1 VASEVH
7 IERYPH
13 VLIAIGACA
22 ILSACR
28 GAPTSPSPGGSGFN
42 ADASITS
49 FEIQAA
55 PPAVIVPLPSPFSP
69 HLWTGTGQSAQL
81 AAWVGVSNNPARD
94 VTGDVEWRSSNS
106 AIASM
111 SATGVVTAHRAGQAP
126 ISALYQG
133 RVATT
138 MLSVFDAPVT
148 TVESFTNVLAP
159 RERRAY
165 FVTVGAA
172 GGDIVFVLTSSGQ
185 GSAELGIMFGS
196 SDGSTCGP
204 PYVFGSSSI
213 QTHGPGTGPRMD
225 ARTSLFQSTQGRY
238 CLVLLDPVTLT
249 GEDRLPPFIRLQP
262 MTGSA
267 SYTLT
272 VGVSGAGGAVTD
284 RTIRSGS
291 IPAGTLFSLARS
303 SRAAESRRSDP
314 HL

>member
-1 VASEVH
+1 M
-7 IERYPH
+7 
-13 VLIAIGACA
+13 
-22 ILSACR
+22 
-28 GAPTSPSPGGSGFN
+28 
-42 ADASITS
+42 
-49 FEIQAA
+49 
-55 PPAVIVPLPSPFSP
+55 VPLPWPFSP
-69 HLWTGTGQSAQL
+69 HLWTATGESAQL
-81 AAWVGVSNNPARD
+81 VAWVGISNNPARD

-111 SATGVVTAHRAGQAP
+111 SASGVVTAYRAGQAL

-148 TVESFTNVLAP
+148 TVESFTDVLAP
-159 RERRAY
+159 RERRVH

-204 PYVFGSSSI
+204 PYVIGSSSI
-213 QTHGPGTGPRMD
+213 QTYGPGTGARMD
-225 ARTSLFQSTQGRY
+225 ARTSLFQLTPGRY
-238 CLVLLDPVTLT
+238 CLVLLDPATVTE
-249 GEDRLPPFIRLQP
+249 EDGLPPFIRLQP

-284 RTIRSGS
+284 RTIRGGS
-291 IPAGTLFSLARS
+291 IP
-303 SRAAESRRSDP
+303 
-314 HL
+314 

>member
-1 VASEVH
+1 
-7 IERYPH
+7 
-13 VLIAIGACA
+13 L
-22 ILSACR
+22 
-28 GAPTSPSPGGSGFN
+28 PSPGGSGFN

-55 PPAVIVPLPSPFSP
+55 APAVMVPLPPPFSS
-69 HLWTGTGQSAQL
+69 HLWTGTGQAVQL

-94 VTGDVEWRSSNS
+94 VTADVEWRSSNS

-111 SATGVVTAHRAGQAP
+111 SASGVVTAHRAGQAP

-138 MLSVFDAPVT
+138 MLSVFDAPAT

-165 FVTVGAA
+165 PVTVGAA
-172 GGDIVFVLTSSGQ
+172 GSDIVFVLTSSGQ

-204 PYVFGSSSI
+204 PYIFGSNST
-213 QTHGPGTGPRMD
+213 QTHGLGTGARMD
-225 ARTSLFQSTQGRY
+225 VRTSLFQSTPGRY
-238 CLVLLDPVTLT
+238 CLVLLDPATAT

-272 VGVSGAGGAVTD
+272 VGMSAAGG
-284 RTIRSGS
+284 GS
-291 IPAGTLFSLARS
+291 IAGR
-303 SRAAESRRSDP
+303 
-314 HL
+314 